1 MYGGWTGEMERELGA
16 RGRVGVSSNS
26 MSSASSKT
34 PNLLWSFTA
43 SLDPFDCLFDVCLSF
58 VGFVFVLGLFVCFCA
73 FGCPGGCLYDDK
85 FVLFCEPACG
95 CALVVDDEVD

>member
-1 MYGGWTGEMERELGA
+1 MERELGA

-26 MSSASSKT
+26 MSSASSNT

-43 SLDPFDCLFDVCLSF
+43 SFDPFDCLFDMCLSF
-58 VGFVFVLGLFVCFCA
+58 VSFEFVIGLFVCFCA
-73 FGCPGGCLYDDK
+73 FGCSDDCLFDDK

-95 CALVVDDEVD
+95 CALVVDDEVE